1 MFKSQNA
8 STWSAA
14 QMEDLKFTI
23 NRGSFSTT
31 EGVCT
36 LQNTEIPAA
45 GLGQSPIMTIKGKK
59 WVKVRHQNHGMYK
72 TSNYVTIAGVAA
84 NTVNLEVS
92 GTYDLSNINGTHTIK
107 EMGIDHYILDL
118 STIASPP
125 ANPFLETKI
134 SGGAGATAT
143 ENYMMDTS
151 KLTLQL
157 MEIGGTD
164 VRTSIRT
171 TSGTSA
177 SSINGGV
184 LGGDETPFNIT
195 AGSDAVEISPNDNT
209 DFIDTTMVASGANE
223 LSAMAGQ
230 KSFEAL
236 CTLSTPI
243 ENLTPVIDTQRMGLI
258 CIQNRLNN
266 ISANTDYYSD
276 LVLGA
281 DTVFSDGYAPS
292 TYAEGDNN
300 VGVYVTR
307 KVSLANASTSLK
319 VLFDAILFSSGNL
332 EVYYKVLSSDD
343 TTPFGDITWSAMTI
357 DKTVSESMSYTDFR
371 ERSYEV
377 SGLDSFI
384 AFSIKIVM
392 KGTKSTEPPF
402 IQDLRVIALAL

>member
-1 MFKSQNA
+1 
-8 STWSAA
+8 
-14 QMEDLKFTI
+14 
-23 NRGSFSTT
+23 
-31 EGVCT
+31 
-36 LQNTEIPAA
+36 
-45 GLGQSPIMTIKGKK
+45 MTIKGKK
-59 WVKVRHQNHGMYK
+59 WVKVRHKNHGMYK
-72 TSNYVTIAGVAA
+72 TSNYVTIAGIAA

-118 STIASPP
+118 SAMSSNVP
-125 ANPFLETKI
+125 ATAFLETKI
-134 SGGAGATAT
+134 AGGAGATAT

-164 VRTSIRT
+164 VRTNIRT

-236 CTLSTPI
+236 CTLSTPL

-319 VLFDAILFSSGNL
+319 VLFDAIVFNSGNL

-343 TTPFGDITWSAMTI
+343 TTPFGDITWSAMAI
-357 DKTVSESMSYTDFR
+357 DKTVSESKSYTDFR

-384 AFSIKIVM
+384 AFSVKVVM

>member
-1 MFKSQNA
+1 MSSN
-8 STWSAA
+8 
-14 QMEDLKFTI
+14 
-23 NRGSFSTT
+23 
-31 EGVCT
+31 V
-36 LQNTEIPAA
+36 PAY
-45 GLGQSPIMTIKGKK
+45 G
-59 WVKVRHQNHGMYK
+59 
-72 TSNYVTIAGVAA
+72 
-84 NTVNLEVS
+84 
-92 GTYDLSNINGTHTIK
+92 
-107 EMGIDHYILDL
+107 
-118 STIASPP
+118 
-125 ANPFLETKI
+125 FLETKI
-134 SGGAGATAT
+134 AGGAGATAT

-164 VRTSIRT
+164 VITNVRT
-171 TSGTSA
+171 TSGNSA
-177 SSINGGV
+177 SSSGGGV
-184 LGGDETPFNIT
+184 LGGGETPFTIT
-195 AGSDAVEISPNDNT
+195 AGSSAVEISPNENI
-209 DFIDTTMVASGANE
+209 DFLSPTMVVSGVNE
-223 LSAMAGQ
+223 LSKMAGQ

-243 ENLTPVIDTQRMGLI
+243 ENLSPVIDTQRMGLI

-319 VLFDAILFSSGNL
+319 VLFDAIVFNSASL

-357 DKTVSESMSYTDFR
+357 DKTVSESKSYKDFR

>member
-1 MFKSQNA
+1 
-8 STWSAA
+8 
-14 QMEDLKFTI
+14 MEF
-23 NRGSFSTT
+23 
-31 EGVCT
+31 
-36 LQNTEIPAA
+36 
-45 GLGQSPIMTIKGKK
+45 
-59 WVKVRHQNHGMYK
+59 
-72 TSNYVTIAGVAA
+72 
-84 NTVNLEVS
+84 
-92 GTYDLSNINGTHTIK
+92 
-107 EMGIDHYILDL
+107 
-118 STIASPP
+118 
-125 ANPFLETKI
+125 
-134 SGGAGATAT
+134 
-143 ENYMMDTS
+143 
-151 KLTLQL
+151 
-157 MEIGGTD
+157 GGTD
-164 VRTSIRT
+164 VRTNIRT

-209 DFIDTTMVASGANE
+209 DFIDTTMVASGTNE
-223 LSAMAGQ
+223 LNAMSGQ

-319 VLFDAILFSSGNL
+319 VLFDAIVFNSANL

-357 DKTVSESMSYTDFR
+357 DKAVSESKSYTDFR